1 MRFLRQLGASTLAAL
16 FGAALFAVHPQLGA
30 STGWLAA
37 RCGIGAATMTLLTAV
52 LWMSARRREREH
64 QSSALLK
71 ASALFAAALAPLFQE
86 SGYLALLTPL
96 MLDLFLSKSSAKSLL
111 RRHSM
116 FATLG
121 IGLLTLR
128 YVAIGTLG
136 GGYPNPMGLL
146 AGGEAAQDALASGG
160 KTLVRMVGAIP
171 IEFFD
176 SNRLLQ
182 IACLALTLL
191 TVTMSLLLVRK
202 KKGTALLRTTP
213 PLLNPALAL
222 LALAALQF
230 ILLLL
235 TSNPTLVPAT
245 GHRWYLALAFGCGA
259 LALCAA
265 PLFERRGYAG
275 PAILLFACY
284 LGGHLVVQK
293 QLREGDKSVKKVL
306 LQLDAIGEKQDLPKG
321 PMMVSCLPEA
331 RWGIPT
337 FHWGLREAINPPFR
351 PKAYPRTVYP
361 IHRFMYL
368 GGSKGHALH
377 PPIEALLYA
386 LGYDPVMVTMKDPH
400 VPHSDDLSQYDFTLP
415 TGDPAKPYVAV
426 PREEVAKYVAS
437 LFSPKTVEV
446 LTPELTSVARLP
458 LSLRV
463 SVNLEGAVSAELF
476 AFLPTFD
483 TRIEMPARD
492 GVASI
497 EVGKKL
503 SDYLRFH
510 GGETDVFLIVVA
522 YEDSAK
528 TRRRLS
534 PLITVRVTP

>member
-1 MRFLRQLGASTLAAL
+1 MRFLWQLGASTLAAL

-96 MLDLFLSKSSAKSLL
+96 MLDLLLSKSSAKSLL

-222 LALAALQF
+222 LALACACALHRERSMRVTRAVRRGKSTSPRT
-230 ILLLL
+230 IMRLLLG
-235 TSNPTLVPAT
+235 S
-245 GHRWYLALAFGCGA
+245 
-259 LALCAA
+259 
-265 PLFERRGYAG
+265 
-275 PAILLFACY
+275 
-284 LGGHLVVQK
+284 LGS
-293 QLREGDKSVKKVL
+293 R
-306 LQLDAIGEKQDLPKG
+306 A
-321 PMMVSCLPEA
+321 M
-331 RWGIPT
+331 
-337 FHWGLREAINPPFR
+337 
-351 PKAYPRTVYP
+351 PRTTSRLCRAGYSGW
-361 IHRFMYL
+361 R
-368 GGSKGHALH
+368 ALNS
-377 PPIEALLYA
+377 
-386 LGYDPVMVTMKDPH
+386 T
-400 VPHSDDLSQYDFTLP
+400 
-415 TGDPAKPYVAV
+415 PA
-426 PREEVAKYVAS
+426 AS
-437 LFSPKTVEV
+437 FS
-446 LTPELTSVARLP
+446 LWS
-458 LSLRV
+458 
-463 SVNLEGAVSAELF
+463 
-476 AFLPTFD
+476 
-483 TRIEMPARD
+483 M
-492 GVASI
+492 
-497 EVGKKL
+497 
-503 SDYLRFH
+503 
-510 GGETDVFLIVVA
+510 
-522 YEDSAK
+522 
-528 TRRRLS
+528 RRRRTAS
-534 PLITVRVTP
+534 Q